1 LQPLPGSEEHSI
13 SGPIPLLIADESAF
27 KALYDQYWGKVLAVC
42 FQATKDL
49 PLAEDLMHELFQS
62 LWERKD
68 ELRVEGQVENYL
80 VRAARLKVLA
90 HYRDTTNRTEHFGRA
105 MQDYSGAEES
115 TENEVNYVLLTEQV
129 TTLVAQLP
137 HPCRTVYEMS
147 RERGLSNKTI
157 ASSLVLS
164 EKTVEYHL
172 TRALRFLSKHLVGY
186 RF

>member
-1 LQPLPGSEEHSI
+1 LPGSEEHSI
-13 SGPIPLLIADESAF
+13 SEFTPLLIAGESAF
-27 KALYDQYWGKVLAVC
+27 KALYDQYWEKVLAVC
-42 FQATKDL
+42 FQATRDI

-68 ELRVEGQVENYL
+68 ELRVAGSAENYL

-90 HYRDTTNRTEHFGRA
+90 HYRDTTNRTAHVGRA
-105 MQDYSGAEES
+105 MQGYRGAEDT
-115 TENEVNYVLLTEQV
+115 TENEVNYALLTEHV

-137 HPCRTVYEMS
+137 HPCQTVYKMS
-147 RERGLSNKTI
+147 REAGLSNKSI

-172 TRALRFLSKHLVGY
+172 TRALRFLSKHLIGY
-186 RF
+186 RY

>member
-1 LQPLPGSEEHSI
+1 MHGSAEHSI
-13 SGPIPLLIADESAF
+13 SESLPLLIADESAF
-27 KALYDQYWGKVLAVC
+27 KALYDRYWEKVLAVC
-42 FQATKDL
+42 FQATKDI

-68 ELRVEGQVENYL
+68 ELRVEGPVENYL
-80 VRAARLKVLA
+80 MRAARLKVLA
-90 HYRDTTNRTEHFGRA
+90 HYRDTSNRTAHFGHA
-105 MQDYSGAEES
+105 MQGYSGAEES
-115 TENEVNYVLLTEQV
+115 TENDVNYVFLTEQV

-137 HPCRTVYEMS
+137 NPCQTVYKMS
-147 RERGLSNKTI
+147 RERGLSNKII

-172 TRALRFLSKHLVGY
+172 TRALRFLSKHLGGY